1 MLVTLN
7 RNYNVGQLSNI
18 CRSRRV
24 VRATCFLRFSR
35 GLVLRST
42 PSIGMKKREG
52 RLENVDEPLNADR
65 LKTLLPLTNYD
76 VLQRLCSVVH
86 TLVK

>member
-1 MLVTLN
+1 
-7 RNYNVGQLSNI
+7 
-18 CRSRRV
+18 
-24 VRATCFLRFSR
+24 
-35 GLVLRST
+35 LRST